1 MYRNVGLDTD
11 SVSLAVR
18 ERLNQHH
25 ARHHLGTDSNAVSSG
40 TVRLSTTFVD
50 LRKSDRWLGDREGRV
65 CNVLRLGLPHDQR
78 WRDLDPKR
86 GSAGLFPHLW
96 LL

>member
-11 SVSLAVR
+11 TVSLAVR

-40 TVRLSTTFVD
+40 TVGLSTTFVD
-50 LRKSDRWLGDREGRV
+50 IRKSD
-65 CNVLRLGLPHDQR
+65 
-78 WRDLDPKR
+78 
-86 GSAGLFPHLW
+86 
-96 LL
+96 